1 MFRKKKQN
9 LIIDPTAR
17 IEKTV
22 VLSARNSSE
31 INIGKYTSLNGP
43 NTFLMSFINDI
54 VIGNYCS
61 IAMGVKVIEYNHCIS
76 GLTTSRINKLAYAD
90 QFSDYD
96 SKGPIEIG
104 DDVWIGMD
112 SKILSGSKIAT
123 GCIVGA
129 NTVISKQFDEPYSI
143 IAGNPAKVIS
153 KRFPDE
159 VIKVLIESRWWEY
172 SVEYLKDVD
181 VIFRNNKLSL
191 EDAKKLKSILQNKT
205 NS

>member
-9 LIIDPTAR
+9 LIIDETAR

-22 VLSARNSSE
+22 TLSARNNSV

-43 NTFLMSFINDI
+43 NTFLMSYINDI

-61 IAMGVKVIEYNHCIS
+61 IAMGVKIIEYNHCIS
-76 GLTTSRINKLAYAD
+76 GLTTSRINKLAHAD

-96 SKGPIEIG
+96 SKGSIEIAN
-104 DDVWIGMD
+104 DVWIGMD
-112 SKILSGSKIAT
+112 SKILSGCKIAT

-143 IAGNPAKVIS
+143 IVGNPARVVS
-153 KRFPDE
+153 KRFPDDI
-159 VIKVLIESRWWEY
+159 IKVLIESRWWEY
-172 SVEYLKDVD
+172 SVEDLKNIDVLFKKKKFTLED
-181 VIFRNNKLSL
+181 AIELKLSL
-191 EDAKKLKSILQNKT
+191 PNK
-205 NS
+205 